1 MRSKYPNVRVALVG
15 EDENAFAIVE
25 RPQDGLQQVVIVAR
39 ASLYRERFDLGGR
52 NSSLAQSPLHARP
65 RTAKQT
71 ARDMERDKRLAK
83 LDALANDR
91 RGNENERG
99 IAKAMAAKLRANRG
113 RR

>member
-1 MRSKYPNVRVALVG
+1 MTPADIKRLRRMLYERGFYGTLRLLAEGADVLGREVQISILREFGDRVRNPKG
-15 EDENAFAIVE
+15 NASWH
-25 RPQDGLQQVVIVAR
+25 RPPAHGQ
-39 ASLYRERFDLGGR
+39 
-52 NSSLAQSPLHARP
+52 
-65 RTAKQT
+65 QT

>member
-1 MRSKYPNVRVALVG
+1 VTAADIKRLRRMLNERGFYGTLRLLAEGADVLGREVQISILREFGDRVR
-15 EDENAFAIVE
+15 NAK
-25 RPQDGLQQVVIVAR
+25 
-39 ASLYRERFDLGGR
+39 RERELGID
-52 NSSLAQSPLHARP
+52 RP

-99 IAKAMAAKLRANRG
+99 VAKAMAAKLRANRG